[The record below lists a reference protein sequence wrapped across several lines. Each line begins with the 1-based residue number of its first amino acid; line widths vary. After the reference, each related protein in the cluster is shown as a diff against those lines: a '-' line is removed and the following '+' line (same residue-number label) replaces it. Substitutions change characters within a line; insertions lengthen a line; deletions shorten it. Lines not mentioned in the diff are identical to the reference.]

1 MRDLFFAATL
11 AAALPFHDLPS
22 QFEKIAAAAEGRVG
36 VAAQSTINSFRSGLT
51 ALLGKER

>member
-1 MRDLFFAATL
+1 MRHLFFAATL